1 MRESRL
7 RKLSAQHWPAGQS
20 GRNWFDEW
28 LTGGGPSPWQAGSVT
43 PGQVVLSYI
52 TKEVEQVRGEQ
63 ACKLG
68 SSVCGASAAS
78 VPTSRCLPWLP
89 ALTLPSDGLWPERCK
104 LKLTFSS
111 PRWFGL
117 VGFGLVLLMVFHS
130 NRSLRQKVIGS
141 GKYNDICDVQ
151 KVLECKSMLFLT
163 QWEIPNKLHSI
174 FGTPFSHLS
183 N

>member
-1 MRESRL
+1 MVVSFLGWRAVCAGWVLPTWHNLHRSEMRESRL

-117 VGFGLVLLMVFHS
+117 VGLGLVWFCS
-130 NRSLRQKVIGS
+130 WCSTAI
-141 GKYNDICDVQ
+141 
-151 KVLECKSMLFLT
+151 EA
-163 QWEIPNKLHSI
+163 
-174 FGTPFSHLS
+174 
-183 N
+183 